1 MRTRAVSNQ
10 ITEGVIWKQLL
21 FFFFPIL
28 MGTLFQQ
35 LYNTADTVI
44 VGRFVGTQ
52 ALAAVGGSTGQLV
65 NLVVNFFVG
74 LSSGATVII
83 ARYYGAQHKRHL
95 NDTLHTAIALSFV
108 GGIAIGIIG
117 FIFAPWILQWM
128 HTPTD
133 VIEASTS
140 YLRIYFAGIVFLF
153 IYNIGSGILRAVG
166 DSKRPLYFLIIC
178 CFLNIG
184 LDILFVVVLHF
195 GVKGAALATVIAQA
209 VSAVLVM
216 LSLMQSNDIYLL
228 QPKKIR
234 FHKLLLL
241 SIITI
246 GLPAGFQ
253 SIMYGLS
260 NIIIQTSLN
269 TLGTETVAAHT
280 AFAKIDAI
288 YWMISGAFS
297 VSIITFI
304 GQNYGAK
311 KYDRMKKSIKVCL
324 GLDFIASLLLS
335 CIMLFLG
342 PILLRLFTTDDT
354 VVAIG
359 MQIIHI
365 IAPSYVLFIF
375 IEILSSA
382 LRGMGNVMIPMI
394 MTCCG
399 VCVLRMI
406 WILCFIPQNLSVTTI
421 LMSYPLSWSITAI
434 LFIIYFLIFQKKFF
448 KKCES

>member
-1 MRTRAVSNQ
+1 M
-10 ITEGVIWKQLL
+10 
-21 FFFFPIL
+21 
-28 MGTLFQQ
+28 
-35 LYNTADTVI
+35 
-44 VGRFVGTQ
+44 
-52 ALAAVGGSTGQLV
+52 
-65 NLVVNFFVG
+65 
-74 LSSGATVII
+74 
-83 ARYYGAQHKRHL
+83 
-95 NDTLHTAIALSFV
+95 
-108 GGIAIGIIG
+108 
-117 FIFAPWILQWM
+117 
-128 HTPTD
+128 
-133 VIEASTS
+133 
-140 YLRIYFAGIVFLF
+140 
-153 IYNIGSGILRAVG
+153 
-166 DSKRPLYFLIIC
+166 
-178 CFLNIG
+178 
-184 LDILFVVVLHF
+184 
-195 GVKGAALATVIAQA
+195 
-209 VSAVLVM
+209 
-216 LSLMQSNDIYLL
+216 
-228 QPKKIR
+228 
-234 FHKLLLL
+234 
-241 SIITI
+241 
-246 GLPAGFQ
+246 
-253 SIMYGLS
+253 
-260 NIIIQTSLN
+260 N

-324 GLDFIASLLLS
+324 GLDFIASLLLF

-354 VVAIG
+354 VVEIG

-382 LRGMGNVMIPMI
+382 LRGMGNVIIPMI

-434 LFIIYFLIFQKKFF
+434 LFIVYFFIFQKKFF
-448 KKCES
+448 KQCEASK